1 MLHCCLT
8 IVLCCSLNWF
18 CVLRC
23 AMPCCCGVCR
33 AVRCALCCAVCHAA
47 AVLCCAESFRQHFE
61 RFGKVVEAQIMVDHT
76 SGRSRG
82 FG

>member
-1 MLHCCLT
+1 
-8 IVLCCSLNWF
+8 
-18 CVLRC
+18 
-23 AMPCCCGVCR
+23 MPPCPASVGVCELQPTTWQR
-33 AVRCALCCAVCHAA
+33 LHLLAVYAAAAAA
-47 AVLCCAESFRQHFE
+47 AVLTAACPYNLLFAAAENFKQHFE